1 MATLNDLPVETHIQ
15 ILSYL
20 NWQTKYRCSIASKA
34 WRNVLLAHG
43 QDARLAD
50 CRHYEVP
57 PLEMDSSIAHP
68 DPERPGFH
76 SLFQGN
82 LMCYIELGSDG
93 NIAAIAFAPRIRA
106 LLKPPKTISPTM
118 QYPIIASPGY
128 CFLLNDPI
136 FERTPDLPKN
146 GAEDPRRLSLEM
158 SLGENHR
165 RYQVQNK
172 VWLFSEE
179 PRLDKIT
186 IKELLDLVVENL
198 REHDSSG
205 WSPNRKRVRVRM
217 RKASAFLTTVYAE
230 LFEIPEQ
237 KPKGSQGRIKR
248 LVAFGQRSQ
257 LVC

>member
-1 MATLNDLPVETHIQ
+1 MPVLNDLPVEIHIH

-20 NWQTKYRCSIASKA
+20 NWQTKYRCSLASKA

-43 QDARLAD
+43 QDIRLAD
-50 CRHYEVP
+50 CRHYE
-57 PLEMDSSIAHP
+57 ETRINIDSYSSRS
-68 DPERPGFH
+68 PERPGFH
-76 SLFQGN
+76 TLFQGN
-82 LMCYIELGSDG
+82 LVCYMELGPDG
-93 NIAAIAFAPRIRA
+93 NIAAIAFGPSNRA
-106 LLKPPKTISPTM
+106 LLKPVKLIMPTM

-136 FERTPDLPKN
+136 FEQTADIPDD
-146 GAEDPRRLSLEM
+146 GTGDPRRISLEM

-179 PRLDKIT
+179 PRFDKIT
-186 IKELLDLVVENL
+186 IKEFLDLVVENL

-217 RKASAFLTTVYAE
+217 RKSTPYLITIYAE
-230 LFEIPEQ
+230 LFEIPEP
-237 KPKGSQGRIKR
+237 KPKEKKLRNLIT
-248 LVAFGQRSQ
+248 FGQRSR